1 MIVTSFARPNI
12 SFKVVN
18 SPQNTPLYISEYI
31 KAHQDKA
38 GIIYTNTRKK
48 KLKV

>member
-48 KLKV
+48 LKV